1 MWFKTGKAQ
10 EMSQIMRFLA
20 DLGAGMA
27 GKERKAVAM
36 EAEEREGGGERMEG
50 VVQSGEGVQ
59 SGSTATATA
68 AAAKEE
74 ESAKGK
80 TSGTGGG
87 GKKKRKGGKGR

>member
-27 GKERKAVAM
+27 GKERKAVTM

-59 SGSTATATA
+59 SGSTATATTA

-74 ESAKGK
+74 ETAKGK
-80 TSGTGGG
+80 TTGTGG